1 MRQTK
6 ETIMFTTL
14 KTAALAGLI
23 GLMAMPAM
31 ADSLYLGFGDRQDDT
46 RFGVYLGDN
55 SRTVHRRD
63 RYDDNGY
70 DRYDRYDNRRD
81 FRRAERRCTPE
92 RALDKA
98 ERIGIRRARIDYVN
112 RETIGVIGRSHG
124 DRVSVTFARD
134 RGCPIIG

>member
-1 MRQTK
+1 
-6 ETIMFTTL
+6 MFTTL
-14 KTAALAGLI
+14 KTAAIAGFI
-23 GLMAMPAM
+23 GLSSLMAMPAM
-31 ADSLYLGFGDRQDDT
+31 ADSLYLGFGDRHDDS
-46 RFGVYLGDN
+46 RFGVYLGDS
-55 SRTVHRRD
+55 SRPVYRRD
-63 RYDDNGY
+63 RYED
-70 DRYDRYDNRRD
+70 RRD

-134 RGCPIIG
+134 RGCQIIG